1 MAASLADSGAAD
13 HPPLAATRKAHYLV
27 AMANDRI
34 PTHLWIGGHLRRC
47 HAEGVFVTVAH
58 KGDPTGGLVVL
69 KLNMLEHGCRVL
81 SQTRDLDGEL
91 AWMPALEGKTVS
103 EADADAYI
111 KRAIKRDPDLWAVE
125 VEDRAGWHPFEGKV
139 LS

>member
-1 MAASLADSGAAD
+1 
-13 HPPLAATRKAHYLV
+13 
-27 AMANDRI
+27 MANDRI

-58 KGDPTGGLVVL
+58 KGDPTGGLVLL

-81 SQTRDLDGEL
+81 TQTRDFDGEL
-91 AWMPALEGKTVS
+91 AWLPALDGKLVA

-125 VEDRAGWHPFEGKV
+125 VEDRNGWHPFEGKV